1 MLWYWGG
8 MYYTSRSCRQRCIK
22 SRLMVAPM
30 AFHLNSAS
38 RANPPNRD
46 AIIDWVEKDS
56 VDLGGWERVAIGRHN
71 PSYLRRIC
79 SALTSSTCT
88 PPPTT
93 SSPPSQSPPPPSHPP
108 PPPPHS
114 TFSSIIWSPKPF
126 SFWISLPVSIT
137 NLEDNLTHI
146 YLHLLLIHL
155 HILSSD

>member
-1 MLWYWGG
+1 MVPSRVQFHHFDLNFECFGTGVGSG

-22 SRLMVAPM
+22 SKLMVAPM

-114 TFSSIIWSPKPF
+114 TFSSII
-126 SFWISLPVSIT
+126 
-137 NLEDNLTHI
+137 
-146 YLHLLLIHL
+146 
-155 HILSSD
+155 